1 MKIYLVRHP
10 ETIANRDG
18 IIYGWKDYPYSE
30 KGQLMLENI
39 PGYFKDIQVD
49 EIYSS
54 PIGRAEKL
62 AAAISLVVN
71 RDLKID
77 ERLKEMNFG
86 VLEGAFFDNLDEKQT
101 KILEEMYENFETF
114 QVPEGES
121 CLLVQN
127 RVKPF
132 FEELLRGEKPGPR
145 GKKTE
150 KGEQPREKTVVVV
163 AHAMLIQMVL
173 VNFLGIDIKKA
184 WNFKLKPGMI
194 IKIKAHEDFASIEEM
209 VTYETLFS
217 GF

>member
-10 ETIANRDG
+10 ETTANRDG

-30 KGQLMLENI
+30 KGQGMFENI
-39 PGYFKDIQVD
+39 PNYFKDMKVD

-54 PIGRAEKL
+54 PAGRAEKL
-62 AAAISLVVN
+62 ATAISQVLN
-71 RDLKID
+71 IDLNID

-86 VLEGAFFDNLDEKQT
+86 ILEGAFFDNLDETQN
-101 KILEEMYENFETF
+101 KILEEMYENFESF

-127 RVKPF
+127 RVRPF
-132 FEELLRGEKPGPR
+132 FEELLKGEKAATR
-145 GKKTE
+145 GSKVE
-150 KGEQPREKTVVVV
+150 KGKEKIVVIV

-173 VNFLGIDIKKA
+173 VTFLGIDIKKA

-194 IKIKAHEDFASIEEM
+194 IKLKAHEDFAAIEEM
-209 VTYETLFS
+209 ITYETLFPRL
-217 GF
+217 